1 MTLNP
6 PWEWRRDDEHKK
18 KGLHPKCTAMAVVL
32 ANRPLGMTMP
42 APPGLQP
49 HAVASMSV
57 SLELQGTVR
66 RLDGALK
73 GTKSEPK

>member
-1 MTLNP
+1 MT
-6 PWEWRRDDEHKK
+6 
-18 KGLHPKCTAMAVVL
+18 VVL
-32 ANRPLGMTMP
+32 ANRPPGMTMP

-66 RLDGALK
+66 CLNGALK
-73 GTKSEPK
+73 GTTTVPK

>member
-1 MTLNP
+1 
-6 PWEWRRDDEHKK
+6 
-18 KGLHPKCTAMAVVL
+18 MAVVL
-32 ANRPLGMTMP
+32 ANRPPGMTMP